1 MEPASG
7 STATA
12 VMPTAVPAAAFSTT
26 ELADTLPSVT
36 APMLLSSLVMVPEV
50 VTEAASLAP
59 ENCTWTVSLD
69 STTMS
74 PETET
79 ETVATR

>member
-12 VMPTAVPAAAFSTT
+12 VMPTAVPAAAVSTT
-26 ELADTLPSVT
+26 ELAVALLSVT
-36 APMLLSSLVMVPEV
+36 APMLLSSLVIVPV
-50 VTEAASLAP
+50 AVTAAASFSP
-59 ENCTWTVSLD
+59 EKRICTVSLD
-69 STTMS
+69 STTRS
-74 PETET
+74 PATDT